1 MSSPP
6 TGTVTFFFTDIQG
19 STRLWERDAKKMQ
32 RALAR
37 HDEILKGMVEAH
49 GGYVFKMVGDAC
61 CATFSSTPK
70 ALEAA
75 LLAQRAIFEEPWD
88 EECKIRVRM
97 ALHTGVAE
105 ERDGDYFGPPV
116 NRVARLLSAAHGGQ
130 VLLSLAAQELARD
143 DLPQGARLEDLGERR
158 LKDLFRPER
167 VFQLTAPGLPEEFP
181 PLRTLETYRNNLP
194 VQPTPLVGRERE
206 VSEVC
211 ERLRNPEVRLL
222 TLTGPGGTGKTRVG
236 LQAVAEIIEEYED
249 GAFFA
254 ALATIDDPTL
264 VAPTIARALSVAETG
279 EKPPEET
286 LKEYLR
292 EKELLLLLDNFEQV
306 MEATPLLEGLLG
318 AAPGLKVLA
327 TSRASLRVYGEHE
340 FPVPPLELPDPRR
353 LPPSERLTQYEAVR
367 LFVERARAVKPDF
380 FVTNENAPEVAEIC
394 ARLDGLPLAIELA
407 SARIRLL
414 TPKAMLSRL
423 GSRLKL
429 LTGGAR
435 NLPERQRTLRG
446 AIEWSYGL
454 LDPEEQTLFARLSVF
469 AGGRTLEA
477 IETVC
482 DPEGE
487 LGAFD
492 RLDSLLE
499 KSLLRQEEG
508 PEGEPRFVM
517 LETIHEFAREKL
529 EESGAATLK
538 RAHAEYFLAL
548 SEEAEPELTGG
559 PDQVTWFE
567 RLEAEHDNIR
577 AALSWSLE
585 VGDIQLTL
593 QMAGALNDFW
603 LYRGHLSEGM
613 RWLEPALRRS
623 SAVPPSVRAKAL
635 KAAGAILN
643 YQGDDEQ
650 SESFLEESVALYK
663 VSDDKWGLARAYNSL
678 GHTAADRG
686 EWEQA
691 EILYGEALNLDRE
704 LGRPSHSLNNLG
716 WAALCREDYE
726 RAAEVLRE
734 ALVWARRAEDKGSVA
749 AVNANLGWVAL
760 GRGEHPQAAALFAEA
775 LTLFRDLEDLV
786 NIAECLEGFAGA
798 TGMRGEGERAARL
811 YGAADSLRQYL
822 GAPLLPGDRPR
833 HERYLAAAR
842 SRVGAAA
849 WEAAWEEGR
858 SMTTEKAVAYALEN
872 IEDRT

>member
-1 MSSPP
+1 VSSPP

-19 STRLWERDAKKMQ
+19 STRLWERDARRMQ
-32 RALAR
+32 AALAR
-37 HDEILKGMVEAH
+37 HDGILQSAIEVN
-49 GGYVFKMVGDAC
+49 GGHVFKTVGDAF
-61 CATFSSTPK
+61 CAAFPTAAD
-70 ALEAA
+70 ALDAA
-75 LLAQRAIFEEPWD
+75 LSAQRALFSEGWYEGFVI
-88 EECKIRVRM
+88 KARM
-97 ALHTGVAE
+97 ALHTGTVE
-105 ERDGDYFGPPV
+105 ERGGDYFGPSV
-116 NRVARLLSAAHGGQ
+116 NRVARLLSAGHGGQ
-130 VLLSLAAQELARD
+130 TLLSHATQELVQD
-143 DLPQGARLEDLGERR
+143 QLPSEVSLRDLGERR

-167 VFQLTAPGLPEEFP
+167 DFQLLAPDLPSEFP
-181 PLRTLETYRNNLP
+181 PLRTLDARGNNLP
-194 VQPTPLVGRERE
+194 GQPTPLVGRERE
-206 VSEVC
+206 VAEVC
-211 ERLRNPEVRLL
+211 ERLLSPEVRLL
-222 TLTGPGGTGKTRVG
+222 TLTGPGGMGKTRVG
-236 LQAVAEIIEEYED
+236 LQAAAELLEEYED
-249 GAFFA
+249 GAYFVE
-254 ALATIDDPTL
+254 LATIDDPTL
-264 VAPTIARALSVAETG
+264 VAPTIARALGVAETG

-286 LKEYLR
+286 LKDYLR

-318 AAPGLKVLA
+318 AASGLKVLV
-327 TSRASLRVYGEHE
+327 TSRTVLRLYGEHE
-340 FPVPPLELPDPRR
+340 FPVLPLELPDPRR
-353 LPPSERLTQYEAVR
+353 LPPPEYLTQYEAVR

-380 FVTNENAPEVAEIC
+380 SVTNENSPQVAEIC

-407 SARIRLL
+407 AARIRLL
-414 TPKAMLSRL
+414 TPKTMLSRL

-435 NLPERQRTLRG
+435 NLPERQQTLRG
-446 AIEWSYGL
+446 AIDWSYDF
-454 LDPEEQTLFARLSVF
+454 LDLEEQTLFARLSVF

-508 PEGEPRFVM
+508 PGGEPRFVM

-529 EESGAATLK
+529 QESGEAEAIK

-548 SEEAEPELTGG
+548 SEEAELELTGG
-559 PDQVTWFE
+559 PDQVTWSE

-593 QMAGALNDFW
+593 RLAGALIYFW

-623 SAVPPSVRAKAL
+623 STVPPSVRAKAL
-635 KAAGAILN
+635 RAAGAIAN
-643 YQGDDEQ
+643 YQGDDER

-663 VSDDKWGLARAYNSL
+663 ESGDKRGLARAYNNL
-678 GHTAADRG
+678 GNTAADRG
-686 EWEQA
+686 EWERA

-704 LGRPSHSLNNLG
+704 LEDEVHLPQSLNNLG
-716 WAALCREDYE
+716 WAALCQEDYE

-734 ALVWARRAEDKGSVA
+734 ALAWAQRAGDKGSVA
-749 AVNANLGWVAL
+749 AINTNLGWVAL
-760 GRGEHPQAAALFAEA
+760 GWGEQPQAAALFAEA

-786 NIAECLEGFAGA
+786 SIAECLEGFAGQPGCGARENGQRDCTEPPTRCANTSALRCCPA
-798 TGMRGEGERAARL
+798 TVPATSAIWPRPA
-811 YGAADSLRQYL
+811 LRSTRQH
-822 GAPLLPGDRPR
+822 GRPR
-833 HERYLAAAR
+833 GKR
-842 SRVGAAA
+842 
-849 WEAAWEEGR
+849 
-858 SMTTEKAVAYALEN
+858 
-872 IEDRT
+872 DRR

>member
-1 MSSPP
+1 
-6 TGTVTFFFTDIQG
+6 V
-19 STRLWERDAKKMQ
+19 
-32 RALAR
+32 
-37 HDEILKGMVEAH
+37 
-49 GGYVFKMVGDAC
+49 
-61 CATFSSTPK
+61 
-70 ALEAA
+70 
-75 LLAQRAIFEEPWD
+75 
-88 EECKIRVRM
+88 
-97 ALHTGVAE
+97 
-105 ERDGDYFGPPV
+105 
-116 NRVARLLSAAHGGQ
+116 
-130 VLLSLAAQELARD
+130 
-143 DLPQGARLEDLGERR
+143 
-158 LKDLFRPER
+158 
-167 VFQLTAPGLPEEFP
+167 
-181 PLRTLETYRNNLP
+181 
-194 VQPTPLVGRERE
+194 
-206 VSEVC
+206 
-211 ERLRNPEVRLL
+211 
-222 TLTGPGGTGKTRVG
+222 
-236 LQAVAEIIEEYED
+236 
-249 GAFFA
+249 
-254 ALATIDDPTL
+254 
-264 VAPTIARALSVAETG
+264 
-279 EKPPEET
+279 
-286 LKEYLR
+286 
-292 EKELLLLLDNFEQV
+292 LLLLDNFEQV
-306 MEATPLLEGLLG
+306 LEATSLLNGLLG
-318 AAPGLKVLA
+318 AVPGLKVLV
-327 TSRASLRVYGEHE
+327 TSRTALRLYGEHE
-340 FPVPPLELPDPRR
+340 FPVPTLELPDPRR
-353 LPPSERLTQYEAVR
+353 LPPPERLTQYEAVR

-380 FVTNENAPEVAEIC
+380 SVTNENSPQVAEIC

-407 SARIRLL
+407 AARIRLL
-414 TPKAMLSRL
+414 TPKTMLSRL

-435 NLPERQRTLRG
+435 NLPERQQTLRG
-446 AIEWSYGL
+446 TIEWSYDF
-454 LDPEEQTLFARLSVF
+454 LDPEEQTLFARLGVF

-508 PEGEPRFVM
+508 PGGEPRFVM
-517 LETIHEFAREKL
+517 LETIHEFARERL
-529 EESGAATLK
+529 QESGAAAIK

-548 SEEAEPELTGG
+548 SEEAEPELSGG

-593 QMAGALNDFW
+593 RMAGALNDFW

-635 KAAGAILN
+635 KAAGAIAN

-663 VSDDKWGLARAYNSL
+663 VSGDKWGLARAYNSL

-704 LGRPSHSLNNLG
+704 LGRLSHSLNNLG

-726 RAAEVLRE
+726 RAAEVLGE
-734 ALVWARRAEDKGSVA
+734 ALAWAQRAEDRGSVA
-749 AVNANLGWVAL
+749 AVNTNLGWVAL
-760 GRGEHPQAAALFAEA
+760 GRGEYPQAAALFAEA

-842 SRVGAAA
+842 SLLNEAA
-849 WEAAWEEGR
+849 WEAAWEEGQA
-858 SMTTEKAVAYALEN
+858 MTWEAAISYALEGA
-872 IEDRT
+872 EE